1 MSAKNKRQERSTADV
16 GAQFEVVS
24 QAEPIPLETV
34 LQSFARLLLDL
45 AEKQMAIAQGK
56 SVE

>member
-1 MSAKNKRQERSTADV
+1 MAAGNTTQERSTAADV
-16 GAQFEVVS
+16 GKFEVVS
-24 QAEPIPLETV
+24 QAEPIPIETV

-45 AEKQMAIAQGK
+45 AEKQMANAPGK

>member
-1 MSAKNKRQERSTADV
+1 MAAKNKRQERSTADI

-24 QAEPIPLETV
+24 QAEPIPIETV
-34 LQSFARLLLDL
+34 LQSFARLLLHL
-45 AEKQMAIAQGK
+45 AEKQMANAPGK